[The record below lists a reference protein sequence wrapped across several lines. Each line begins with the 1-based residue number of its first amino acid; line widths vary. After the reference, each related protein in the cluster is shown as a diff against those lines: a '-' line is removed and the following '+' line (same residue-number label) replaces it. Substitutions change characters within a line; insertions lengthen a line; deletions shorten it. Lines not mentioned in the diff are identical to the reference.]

1 MLQDILTRL
10 DLHHQKMQ
18 SFDMRQAFVDDKQQ
32 KRVDDFCLTP
42 CGLYIDYSKNLI
54 TKETIDLL
62 LELAEQKRVAE
73 LFMAQCK
80 GEIVNPTEN
89 MPALHTAMRALVTD
103 KHSER
108 ADEEAKIARKVRN
121 RIYVLN
127 QKIINGKLL
136 GISGKPI
143 SRVVNFGIGGSYLGS
158 SMVCSALPAQPNAPR
173 VEFVASLSPDA
184 MALDDLETTLFI
196 ISSKSFTTEETFACV
211 SRVLNSYYGD
221 KQKLLAQ
228 HFYAVTAMVD
238 KAKEFGVNE
247 DNILQMPK
255 SVGGRFSLWSAIG
268 MPIILHCGEKAF
280 EQLLRG
286 ARDMDNHC
294 LTSAPVNNP
303 ALIMALLSYWYVNY
317 WQSSTICINAYEHLL
332 AGFSDF
338 LQQLVMESC
347 GKSTPTTNSD
357 DNGNYI
363 PVAKSEILWGG
374 EGTAIQHSYMQLCHQ
389 GDKLIPM
396 DFIFGALPPDAINK
410 SPDELKMH
418 STLVAHALAQSQ
430 ALLMGRNV
438 KEAQE
443 EANNKGLPIEYAK
456 HLIMSGNKP
465 NTCIVYKSLTPY
477 SLGTLVSLYEHKTA
491 MFGYLSS
498 INPFDQ
504 WGVELG
510 KQLSKQIKEQ
520 LIGNAQ
526 KQCGQDDSTS
536 ALIRYIRTNSKTQRS

>member
-10 DLHHQKMQ
+10 DLHHQTMQ
-18 SFDMRQAFVDDKQQ
+18 SFDMRQAFADDKQQ
-32 KRVDDFCLTP
+32 KRVNDFYLTP
-42 CGLYIDYSKNLI
+42 CDLYIDYSKNLI
-54 TKETIDLL
+54 TKETINLL
-62 LELAEQKRVAE
+62 LELAKHKGVME

-103 KHSER
+103 EHSER
-108 ADEEAKIARKVRN
+108 ADEEAQIAREVRN

-127 QKIINGKLL
+127 QKIITGKLL

-143 SRVVNFGIGGSYLGS
+143 SRVVNFGIGGSYLGA
-158 SMVCSALPAQPNAPR
+158 SMICSALPAQFNAPK

-184 MALDDLETTLFI
+184 MSLDDLDTTLFI
-196 ISSKSFTTEETFACV
+196 ISSKSFTTEETLTCV
-211 SRVLNSYYGD
+211 SRVLDSYHGD
-221 KQKLLAQ
+221 KKKFLAQ

-238 KAKEFGVNE
+238 KAKEFGVNDE
-247 DNILQMPK
+247 NILQMPK

-268 MPIILHCGEKAF
+268 MPIILHCGKKAF

-294 LTSAPVNNP
+294 LNSTPANNP

-347 GKSTPTTNSD
+347 GKSTPIANND

-363 PVAKSEILWGG
+363 PPVKSEILWGG

-396 DFIFGALPPDAINK
+396 DFIFGALPPDAINNN
-410 SPDELKMH
+410 PYELKMH
-418 STLVAHALAQSQ
+418 STLIAHALAQSQ
-430 ALLMGRNV
+430 ALLMGRNE

-443 EANNKGLPIEYAK
+443 EANNKGLPVEYAK
-456 HLIMSGNKP
+456 HLIMSGNRP
-465 NTCIVYKSLTPY
+465 NTCIIYKSLTPY

-520 LIGNAQ
+520 LIGNVQ
-526 KQCGQDDSTS
+526 EQSGQDDSTS
-536 ALIRYIRTNSKTQRS
+536 ALISYIRANS

>member
-1 MLQDILTRL
+1 MSQDILTRL
-10 DLHHQKMQ
+10 DLHHQTMQ
-18 SFDMRQAFVDDKQQ
+18 SFDMRQAFADDKRQ
-32 KRVDDFCLTP
+32 KRVNDFYLTP
-42 CGLYIDYSKNLI
+42 CDLYIDYSKNLI
-54 TKETIDLL
+54 TKETINLL
-62 LELAEQKRVAE
+62 LELAKQKGVVE

-103 KHSER
+103 EYSER
-108 ADEEAKIARKVRN
+108 ADEEAQIAREVRN

-127 QKIINGKLL
+127 QKIITGKLL

-143 SRVVNFGIGGSYLGS
+143 SRVVNFGIGGSYLGA
-158 SMVCSALPAQPNAPR
+158 SMICNALPAQPNAPK

-184 MALDDLETTLFI
+184 MSLDDLETTLFI
-196 ISSKSFTTEETFACV
+196 ISSKSFTTEETLTCV
-211 SRVLNSYYGD
+211 SRVLDSYHGD
-221 KQKLLAQ
+221 KKKFLAQ
-228 HFYAVTAMVD
+228 HFYAVTATVD
-238 KAKEFGVNE
+238 KAKEFGVNDE
-247 DNILQMPK
+247 NILKMPK

-268 MPIILHCGEKAF
+268 MPIILHCGKRAF

-294 LTSAPVNNP
+294 LNSTPANNP

-317 WQSSTICINAYEHLL
+317 WQSSTICINTYEHLL
-332 AGFSDF
+332 AGFSGF

-347 GKSTPTTNSD
+347 GKSTPITNSD
-357 DNGNYI
+357 DNSNYI
-363 PVAKSEILWGG
+363 APVKSEILWGG

-389 GDKLIPM
+389 GDKFIPM
-396 DFIFGALPPDAINK
+396 DFIFGALPPDANNK
-410 SPDELKMH
+410 SQYELKMH

-430 ALLMGRNV
+430 ALLMGRSE

-443 EANNKGLPIEYAK
+443 EANNKGLPVEYAK
-456 HLIMSGNKP
+456 HLIMSGNRP

-520 LIGNAQ
+520 LIGNVQ
-526 KQCGQDDSTS
+526 EQSGQDGSTS
-536 ALIRYIRTNSKTQRS
+536 ELINYIRANS